1 MSASDAEEPG
11 SGSMPTIRPT
21 SADDLQAVDAFIEP
35 FVEQKRIL
43 PRTIDELR
51 DLLPHAF
58 LAEMDG
64 KVVGFAA
71 LEIYSRKLAEIR
83 SLAVDDSQRGKGI
96 GRALV
101 DACLERARDRNVFEV
116 MVVTSEDAFFE
127 RCGFHYTLPGEK
139 RALFHQTRDEH

>member
-1 MSASDAEEPG
+1 MSTSDAGDSG
-11 SGSMPTIRPT
+11 SGPVPNIRPT
-21 SADDLQAVDAFIEP
+21 TTEDLEAVDAFIQP
-35 FVEQKRIL
+35 FVDQKRIL

-58 LAEMDG
+58 LAELDG
-64 KVVGFAA
+64 RVVGFAA

-96 GRALV
+96 GRSLV
-101 DACLERARDRNVFEV
+101 DACLERARERNVFEV
-116 MVVTSEDAFFE
+116 MVVTSEDAFFQ